1 MILSRQDFDAD
12 SGKEW
17 SDLCDLANVPKEP
30 WNIRAFV
37 QIEITGAKV
46 AKYNHEELKSRT

>member
-1 MILSRQDFDAD
+1 MILSRQDFDED

-17 SDLCDLANVPKEP
+17 SDLCDLAKVPKEP

-37 QIEITGAKV
+37 QIEIVEAKV
-46 AKYNHEELKSRT
+46 AKYNHEEGE